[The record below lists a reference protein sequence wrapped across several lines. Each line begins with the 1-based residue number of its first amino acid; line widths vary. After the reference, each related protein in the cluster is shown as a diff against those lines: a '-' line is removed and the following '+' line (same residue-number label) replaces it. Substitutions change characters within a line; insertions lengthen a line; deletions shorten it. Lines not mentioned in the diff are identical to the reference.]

1 MDSSLLAKIHMASVL
16 LFLIHYLIQTV
27 LLFTSKPALDN
38 YSRVMKL
45 PNIII
50 STSFLVSG
58 LWLFYLL
65 GGIKVLH
72 IIKLVLVFGSIP
84 LGVIGFKKHKK
95 GIALLSLV
103 MVIAAYGLSEI
114 SKNKP
119 FIPAKVS
126 VTGDTGSTLAQGAI
140 LYQANCA
147 FCHGQDGGKLYRG
160 AIDLRTSTLDDT
172 MIRMI
177 VRDGSKGKMPLYRG
191 VLTDPEIELISSYVM
206 SLRN

>member
-16 LFLIHYLIQTV
+16 LFLINYLIQTV
-27 LLFTSKPALDN
+27 LLFTSKPTLDK
-38 YSRVMKL
+38 YSRVMKV
-45 PNIII
+45 PGIII
-50 STSFLVSG
+50 STAFLVSG

-65 GGIKVLH
+65 GGIKVFH

-95 GIALLSLV
+95 GIALLSFV
-103 MVIAAYGLSEI
+103 MIIAAYGLSEM

-119 FIPAKVS
+119 FIPAKVTVS
-126 VTGDTGSTLAQGAI
+126 GDAGSTLAQGAI

-147 FCHGQDGGKLYRG
+147 FCHGQDGSKLYRG
-160 AIDLRTSTLDDT
+160 AIDLRASTLDDT
-172 MIRMI
+172 MIQLM
-177 VRDGSKGKMPLYRG
+177 VRDGSKGKMPLYKD
-191 VLTDPEIELISSYVM
+191 VLTDPEIALISSYVM